1 MPIADPSTGQVARP
15 RKPGRPRGGQV
26 LVDREQLLQ
35 AAERLIREE
44 GPDITMDAIAA
55 ASTVTK
61 PIVYRSVGDR
71 DALVAALAERFIDRI
86 NTTAGIA
93 LARARTPRTRVRA
106 LVATYMEIVHA
117 DPNMYLFVTAGG
129 TNTDRVA
136 DALRLADRSAHPLAA
151 ELRAHQGDGRLG
163 ASLALTWSYALI
175 GALHYTALWAMRENS
190 TDSDVMVDQIT
201 DLLWSGIGSPR
212 PASRSQ
218 RGAG

>member
-1 MPIADPSTGQVARP
+1 MPTANSSRGGTARP
-15 RKPGRPRGGQV
+15 RKPGRPPGGQV

-44 GPDITMDAIAA
+44 GPDITMEAIAA

-86 NTTAGIA
+86 NATAGVA
-93 LARARTPRTRVRA
+93 LAKARTPRTRVRA
-106 LVATYMEIVHA
+106 LVGAYMDVVRA

-136 DALRLADRSAHPLAA
+136 DALRLADRSARPLAA
-151 ELRAHQGDGRLG
+151 ELTAHQGEGRLG
-163 ASLALTWSYALI
+163 PALVVTWSYALI
-175 GALHYTALWAMRENS
+175 GALHYVALWYMRDGSMSHE
-190 TDSDVMVDQIT
+190 VVIDQIT
-201 DLLWSGIGSPR
+201 DLMWAGVGAPR
-212 PASRSQ
+212 PSART
-218 RGAG
+218 RKVAP